1 MKSMKYM
8 MILVM
13 SLSSHFAL
21 GSYHGGGDAA
31 DGGSYDDD
39 GYSSGANAAYAL
51 VGVGVLYYVFRNKD
65 DNNEA
70 EFSNNFL
77 SPESNNQLVID
88 FEKSTPFSGQDNF
101 SYDPLL
107 EKDFQVNL
115 KFKFN

>member
-1 MKSMKYM
+1 MKYLI
-8 MILVM
+8 ILIV

-21 GSYHGGGDAA
+21 ASYHGG
-31 DGGSYDDD
+31 DGATGESSDDG
-39 GYSSGANAAYAL
+39 GYSSGSNAAYAL
-51 VGVGVLYYVFRNKD
+51 VGAGVLYYIFSNRD

-77 SPESNNQLVID
+77 SPESSSQLVID
-88 FEKSTPFSGQDNF
+88 FENTTPLSDQDGF
-101 SYDPLL
+101 SYNPFL

>member
-1 MKSMKYM
+1 MKYI
-8 MILVM
+8 MIMIM

-21 GSYHGGGDAA
+21 ASYHGGDDAA
-31 DGGSYDDD
+31 GGESYDDD
-39 GYSSGANAAYAL
+39 GYSSGSSAALAL
-51 VGVGVLYYVFRNKD
+51 VGVGVLFYVFRNTD
-65 DNNEA
+65 EDNEA

-88 FEKSTPFSGQDNF
+88 FEKTTPFSGQDSF

>member
-1 MKSMKYM
+1 MKYL
-8 MILVM
+8 MILIV

-21 GSYHGGGDAA
+21 ASYHGG
-31 DGGSYDDD
+31 DGATGESSDDG
-39 GYSSGANAAYAL
+39 GYSSGSNAAYAL
-51 VGVGVLYYVFRNKD
+51 VGAGVLYYIFSNRV

-77 SPESNNQLVID
+77 SPESSSQLVID
-88 FEKSTPFSGQDNF
+88 FENTTPLSDQDGF
-101 SYDPLL
+101 SYNPFL

>member
-1 MKSMKYM
+1 
-8 MILVM
+8 MILIV

-21 GSYHGGGDAA
+21 ASYHGG
-31 DGGSYDDD
+31 DGATGESSDDG
-39 GYSSGANAAYAL
+39 GYSSGSNAAYAL
-51 VGVGVLYYVFRNKD
+51 VGAGVLYYIFSNRD

-77 SPESNNQLVID
+77 SPESSSQLVID
-88 FEKSTPFSGQDNF
+88 FENTTPLSDQDGF
-101 SYDPLL
+101 SYNPFL

>member
-1 MKSMKYM
+1 
-8 MILVM
+8 MILTM
-13 SLSSHFAL
+13 SLSSHLAL
-21 GSYHGGGDAA
+21 ASYHGGDDAA
-31 DGGSYDDD
+31 AGGGSYDDD
-39 GYSSGANAAYAL
+39 GYSSGANVAYAL
-51 VGVGVLYYVFRNKD
+51 VGVGVLYYLFRNTD

-88 FEKSTPFSGQDNF
+88 FEKTTPFSGQDSF

-107 EKDFQVNL
+107 EKDFQLNL